1 MAVYKL
7 GDVCSYIE
15 GYTNPSINNKDF
27 FGGNKINWMR
37 VKDLKN
43 GSSINKTEL
52 TLSNEGFNLIKNKNQ
67 IFKKG
72 TIVWSKSG
80 TVGNVG
86 LLNINV
92 CANRGIL
99 NILPKEKIHKKYLYY
114 FLLKNKNKFQNLS
127 TGAVLKHFYG
137 PNLMNFKIN
146 LPSIKIQKQIIDIIE
161 PYEKLF
167 LN

>member
-99 NILPKEKIHKKYLYY
+99 
-114 FLLKNKNKFQNLS
+114 
-127 TGAVLKHFYG
+127 
-137 PNLMNFKIN
+137 MN
-146 LPSIKIQKQIIDIIE
+146 
-161 PYEKLF
+161 
-167 LN
+167 